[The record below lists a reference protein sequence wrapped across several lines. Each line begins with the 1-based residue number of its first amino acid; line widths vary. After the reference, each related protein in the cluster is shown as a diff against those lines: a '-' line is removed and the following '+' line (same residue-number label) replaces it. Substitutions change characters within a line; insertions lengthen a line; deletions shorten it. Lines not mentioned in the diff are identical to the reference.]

1 MTWVAAKPP
10 ELPSALSGAISTVS
24 SSYVCFFIFN
34 MRENLYGGS
43 DGKESACH
51 AGALGS
57 IPGSGRSPG
66 KGDIYMLLLLLSHFS
81 CVRLCVTP

>member
-1 MTWVAAKPP
+1 MMTWAAAKPP

-34 MRENLYGGS
+34 MRGNLYGGS

-66 KGDIYMLLLLLSHFS
+66 ERNGYHSSILAWRKSHG
-81 CVRLCVTP
+81 